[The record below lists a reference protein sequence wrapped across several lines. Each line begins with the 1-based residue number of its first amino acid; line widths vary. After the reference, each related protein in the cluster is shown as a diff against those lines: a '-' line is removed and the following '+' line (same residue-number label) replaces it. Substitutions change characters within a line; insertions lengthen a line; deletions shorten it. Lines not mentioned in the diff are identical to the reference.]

1 MSVTQRRRLYC
12 NRKNRWVIFGRLWWS
27 FHFDGGKCTSHR
39 RNSTTIHTKGHIYP
53 EILIGTLNDL
63 ETVNYLIKN
72 VLFEKESYKSNCT
85 IILMNASL
93 ATLIIQLSTL
103 EVHSCQ
109 KSWVPSRC
117 IKCNHFSQNLRNEVS
132 LHADK

>member
-1 MSVTQRRRLYC
+1 MAASVRAIGGTPRL
-12 NRKNRWVIFGRLWWS
+12 
-27 FHFDGGKCTSHR
+27 
-39 RNSTTIHTKGHIYP
+39 IHTKGHIYP

-85 IILMNASL
+85 IILMNVVKFGL
-93 ATLIIQLSTL
+93 TLIIQLSTL

-109 KSWVPSRC
+109 KKSWVP
-117 IKCNHFSQNLRNEVS
+117 
-132 LHADK
+132 HAVLNAIRF

>member
-1 MSVTQRRRLYC
+1 MAASVRA
-12 NRKNRWVIFGRLWWS
+12 IGGRL
-27 FHFDGGKCTSHR
+27 
-39 RNSTTIHTKGHIYP
+39 IHTKGHIYP

-85 IILMNASL
+85 IILMNAVKFGL
-93 ATLIIQLSTL
+93 TLIIQLSTL
-103 EVHSCQ
+103 RSIHVRRNPGCPHAVLNAIRFLIVP
-109 KSWVPSRC
+109 KSR
-117 IKCNHFSQNLRNEVS
+117 RNEVW

>member
-1 MSVTQRRRLYC
+1 MAASVRAIGGTPRL
-12 NRKNRWVIFGRLWWS
+12 
-27 FHFDGGKCTSHR
+27 
-39 RNSTTIHTKGHIYP
+39 IHTKGHIYP

-85 IILMNASL
+85 IILMNAVKFGL
-93 ATLIIQLSTL
+93 TLIIQLPWRSIHVRRNPRCPHAVL
-103 EVHSCQ
+103 NAIRFLIVP
-109 KSWVPSRC
+109 KSR
-117 IKCNHFSQNLRNEVS
+117 RNEVW

>member
-12 NRKNRWVIFGRLWWS
+12 NRKRIVELFSGDCDDHSILMAASVRAIGGTPRL
-27 FHFDGGKCTSHR
+27 
-39 RNSTTIHTKGHIYP
+39 IHTKGHIYP

-85 IILMNASL
+85 IILMNAVKFGL
-93 ATLIIQLSTL
+93 T
-103 EVHSCQ
+103 
-109 KSWVPSRC
+109 
-117 IKCNHFSQNLRNEVS
+117 
-132 LHADK
+132 